1 MSDSIL
7 IFCST
12 LGYGVLHSLLASLPV
27 KAAARRMFGLW
38 ADHFYRLIF
47 NFVAVVTLLPLLALV
62 ASKPGPILVIARWP
76 VAGILVGIQLLALW
90 LMMLAFRNSEPAYF
104 LGIGQLGTETS
115 SGGLVTTGAYGVVR
129 HPLYSTG
136 LLILWCFPILT
147 VGTLAF
153 DAGITLYVLIGS
165 ELEERRLMVQFGD
178 AYRHYRKKV
187 ARLIPFLF

>member
-1 MSDSIL
+1 MTDAIL

-12 LGYGVLHSLLASLPV
+12 LGYGALHSLLASLPV
-27 KAAARRMFGLW
+27 KAAARRMFGSW

-47 NFVAVVTLLPLLALV
+47 NFLAVGTLLPLLALV
-62 ASKPGPILVIARWP
+62 AWKPGPVLVIARWP
-76 VAGILVGIQLLALW
+76 AAVILVGIQLVALW
-90 LMMLAFRNSEPAYF
+90 LMALAFRNSEPAYF

-115 SGGLVTTGAYGVVR
+115 SGGLVTTGAYRVVR

-147 VGTLAF
+147 AGTLAF

-165 ELEERRLMVQFGD
+165 ELEERRLIVQFGD
-178 AYRHYRKKV
+178 AYLRYRKKV